1 MECSTKQQRQQKST
15 YWMERA
21 VNKLQETRK
30 ESTERQSREKIN
42 PNEKVTIWGVKMGFL
57 PHYWGLQDVGTRGE
71 MYVGTSDVIPNPYR
85 HGTEKDTAN
94 KFASGSLFLRC
105 HLP

>member
-1 MECSTKQQRQQKST
+1 
-15 YWMERA
+15 MERA

-57 PHYWGLQDVGTRGE
+57 PHYWGLQDA
-71 MYVGTSDVIPNPYR
+71 GTSREYSISHTCLQRGYKLEVLQI
-85 HGTEKDTAN
+85 HKQ
-94 KFASGSLFLRC
+94 LRKLHSQEFRKVQKSC
-105 HLP
+105 RVSTSFYALY